1 MLRVY
6 PFNPSYSLILC
17 KIKPPSLRWWLQYS
31 FLKGTA
37 NLII

>member
-17 KIKPPSLRWWLQYS
+17 KIKPPSLRLVITIQL
-31 FLKGTA
+31 LKGTA